1 MEVSSK
7 HCDDWSTTDSTL
19 EELGW
24 LLLAKKGEG
33 TLLLEASTILYDAV

>member
-1 MEVSSK
+1 MLDAIVEVSSK
-7 HCDDWSTTDSTL
+7 HYDDWSTTDSTL

-33 TLLLEASTILYDAV
+33 TLYTIY